1 MISDSKW
8 INSNPK
14 HLQHVLHP
22 CSMEFSLHGVTQ
34 RVIRQ
39 VWNMELRLY
48 KPWKFGKLNGQIT

>member
-34 RVIRQ
+34 SHQ
-39 VWNMELRLY
+39 TGMEY
-48 KPWKFGKLNGQIT
+48 GTTII